1 MISQPEK
8 TSSSLTL
15 TAKYCIKGVHTVS
28 CVSCNRVSVTI
39 YIHYY
44 SETKKVKRADWHKNQ
59 NNSVDWIKISK
70 SVDQNYTYR
79 SKYFGHSSK
88 QQIVIIILPITVD
101 Y

>member
-15 TAKYCIKGVHTVS
+15 TAKYCIKGVYVCTVS

-44 SETKKVKRADWHKNQ
+44 SETKKVKRADWHKKQ
-59 NNSVDWIKISK
+59 NNSVDWLKISK
-70 SVDQNYTYR
+70 SVVAICNET
-79 SKYFGHSSK
+79 KITHTEANILV
-88 QQIVIIILPITVD
+88 IVQSNK
-101 Y
+101 